1 MKNLILTAILL
12 IFLSQCKKEKGPEG
26 VQLDVPFYASIGSIY
41 VLKDERPDSNGN
53 MVKTSLFVK
62 CTDVIDDRCFLG
74 GSSPNCCMSSFGALA
89 KVYTQI
95 YEERP
100 DSTYLTGV
108 IGCTTTGQEWDTT
121 NSYSP
126 RFIRDGY
133 RVFFLKLDPWEKEAA
148 SKEDYRIKYVIKRN

>member
-1 MKNLILTAILL
+1 MKNLIFTATLL
-12 IFLSQCKKEKGPEG
+12 AFICQCKKEKSPES
-26 VQLDVPFYASIGSIY
+26 VQLDVPFYASIGNTY

-53 MVKTSLFVK
+53 LIKTSLFVK
-62 CTDVIDDRCFLG
+62 CTDVIDNRCFVE
-74 GSSPNCCMSSFGALA
+74 GSSPNCCMSSTGGLA

-108 IGCTTTGQEWDTT
+108 IGCTTTGQERDTI
-121 NSYSP
+121 NNNWP
-126 RFIRDGY
+126 CFIRNGY
-133 RVFFLKLDPWEKEAA
+133 RIFFLKLDPWEKEAA